1 MPKFEEF
8 IKGFE
13 EKPNVTNQI
22 WSLWDKSLDYMSK
35 EDMTEEDVEKYNK
48 VNEEFAETVAKNLKP
63 RKVNEFYELI
73 DTFKDPIE
81 VEDFLKKNFGEQQWR
96 TVPLK

>member
-13 EKPNVTNQI
+13 EKPNITDQI
-22 WSLWDKSLDYMSK
+22 WSLWDKSLDYMSQ
-35 EDMTEEDVEKYNK
+35 DMTEENIEKYNK
-48 VNEEFAETVAKNLKP
+48 ANEEFSETVAKNLKP

-73 DTFKDPIE
+73 DTFNDPKE
-81 VEDFLKKNFGEQQWR
+81 VEDFLKKNFGEKQWR